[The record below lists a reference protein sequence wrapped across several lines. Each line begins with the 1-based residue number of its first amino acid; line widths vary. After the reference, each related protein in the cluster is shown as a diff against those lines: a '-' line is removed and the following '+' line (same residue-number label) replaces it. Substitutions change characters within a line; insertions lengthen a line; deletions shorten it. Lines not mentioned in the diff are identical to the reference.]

1 MKLKKKVEKMIADVV
16 VGLQFGDEGKG
27 KVAHQLARNGN
38 YTHVVR
44 FNGGCNA
51 GHTIYHE
58 GKKFVTHHI
67 PAGVF
72 YGIRSV
78 IGPGCVVN
86 PKQLFKEID
95 ELEAGGINV
104 RKHLKI
110 AANAHVI
117 TDFHIAEDSRDED
130 IGTTKT
136 GNGPAYRDKYAR
148 KGVMAIEIPEF
159 DEFII
164 DIYTELH
171 SNPEFDTVEVLC
183 EGAQGFGLDIDWGEY
198 PFVTSSHCTTAGV
211 VANGIPHKSI
221 RDVWGVAKV
230 YETYV
235 GAKEFED
242 DADPVFSEIREVGS
256 EFGATTGR
264 PRQISWMQIDLLKR
278 SIKVNGANKVV
289 FNKADIL
296 EKIGVWC
303 VYDGMDA
310 HDFKSSEDMEQWLLH
325 EIDEPDII
333 VFSRSPNE
341 I

>member
-1 MKLKKKVEKMIADVV
+1 MIADVV

-27 KVAHQLARNGN
+27 KVTHQLVRNGN

-72 YGIRSV
+72 YGVRSV
-78 IGPGCVVN
+78 IGPGCVVS
-86 PKQLFKEID
+86 PKQLMKEID
-95 ELEAGGINV
+95 ELESEGIQV
-104 RKHLKI
+104 KSLLKI

-117 TDFHIAEDSRDED
+117 TDFHIAEDKKDEE

-148 KGVMAIEIPEF
+148 KGVMAVEIPEF
-159 DEFII
+159 DDFIV
-164 DIYTELH
+164 DMYTELYN
-171 SNPEFDTVEVLC
+171 NPEFDNIEILC

-198 PFVTSSHCTTAGV
+198 PYVTSSHCTTAGV
-211 VANGIPHKSI
+211 IANGISHNSI

-235 GAKEFED
+235 GAKDFED
-242 DADPVFSEIREVGS
+242 DDPIFATIREVGD
-256 EFGATTGR
+256 EKGATTGR
-264 PRQISWMQIDLLKR
+264 PRQISWMQTDLLHR

-296 EKIGVWC
+296 DEVGTWC
-303 VYDGMDA
+303 IYDGLDA
-310 HDFKSSEDMEQWLLH
+310 MTFETANQMEEWIL
-325 EIDEPDII
+325 EEFTDPDII
-333 VFSRSPNE
+333 VFSRSKDE

>member
-1 MKLKKKVEKMIADVV
+1 MIADVV

-38 YTHVVR
+38 YTHVIR

-58 GKKFVTHHI
+58 GQKFVTHHI

-78 IGPGCVVN
+78 IGPGCVIS
-86 PKQLFKEID
+86 PGKLMKEIE
-95 ELEAGGINV
+95 ELEEGGIGV
-104 RKHLKI
+104 RKHLRI

-117 TDFHIAEDSRDED
+117 TDFHVAEDSRDED

-148 KGVMAIEIPEF
+148 KGVMAIEVPEF
-159 DEFII
+159 DDMII
-164 DIYTELH
+164 DMYTELH
-171 SNPEFDTVEVLC
+171 NNPDFDEVEVLC

-198 PFVTSSHCTTAGV
+198 PFVTSSHCTTAAV
-211 VANGIPHKSI
+211 IANGIPHTAI
-221 RDVWGVAKV
+221 RDVWGVAKM

-235 GAKEFED
+235 GAKDFQD
-242 DADPVFSEIREVGS
+242 DDPVFELIREVGS

-264 PRQISWMQIDLLKR
+264 PRQISWLSSDLLHK
-278 SIKVNGANKVV
+278 SIKINAANKIV

-296 EKIGVWC
+296 DEVGEWC
-303 VYDGMDA
+303 IYQGMDA
-310 HDFKSSEDMEQWLLH
+310 ITFDDAEKMEQWILR
-325 EIDEPDII
+325 EFEDPEII
-333 VFSRSPNE
+333 VFSRSKDE

>member
-1 MKLKKKVEKMIADVV
+1 MIADVV

-27 KVAHQLARNGN
+27 KVTHQLVRNGN

-51 GHTIYHE
+51 GHTIYHN

-72 YGIRSV
+72 YGIKSI

-86 PKQLFKEID
+86 PKKLKQEINT
-95 ELEAGGINV
+95 LESGGINV
-104 RKHLKI
+104 RDHLKI
-110 AANAHVI
+110 ASNAHVI
-117 TDFHIAEDSRDED
+117 TDFHVAEDRLDTD

-148 KGVMAIEIPEF
+148 KGVTAIEIPEF
-159 DEFII
+159 SDMII
-164 DIYTELH
+164 DMYTELH
-171 SNPEFDTVEVLC
+171 ENPELTKVEVLC

-198 PFVTSSHCTTAGV
+198 PFVTSSHCTTSGV
-211 VANGIPHKSI
+211 ISNGIPHNSI

-235 GAKEFED
+235 GAKRFEEENEIFD
-242 DADPVFSEIREVGS
+242 QIREVGS

-264 PRQISWMQIDLLKR
+264 PRQVSWLSMDMIKR
-278 SIKVNGANKVV
+278 SSKINGVNKIV
-289 FNKADIL
+289 FNKTDIL
-296 EKIGVWC
+296 EEVGVWR
-303 VYDGMDA
+303 VSDGMNFY
-310 HDFKSSEDMEQWLLH
+310 DFDNSSAMERWIEEQLED
-325 EIDEPDII
+325 PDFII
-333 VFSRSPNE
+333 FSRSPE
-341 I
+341 KI

>member
-1 MKLKKKVEKMIADVV
+1 MIADVV

-27 KVAHQLARNGN
+27 KVTHQLVRNGN
-38 YTHVVR
+38 YTHVLR

-72 YGIRSV
+72 YGIRSI
-78 IGPGCVVN
+78 IGPGCVIN
-86 PKQLFKEID
+86 PSQLFKEIE
-95 ELEAGGINV
+95 ELEEGGIKV
-104 RKHLKI
+104 KEYLRI

-117 TDFHIAEDSRDED
+117 TDFHIVEDRRDKD
-130 IGTTKT
+130 IGTTRT

-148 KGVMAIEIPEF
+148 KGVLALEIPELE
-159 DEFII
+159 DFII
-164 DIYTELH
+164 DVFTELH
-171 SNPEFDTVEVLC
+171 DNPEFDNIEVLC

-211 VANGIPHKSI
+211 IANGIPHKAI

-235 GAKEFED
+235 GAKQFED
-242 DADPVFSEIREVGS
+242 EEEEIFDQIREVGS
-256 EFGATTGR
+256 EYGATTGR
-264 PRQISWMQIDLLKR
+264 PRQINWLSIDMIKR
-278 SIKVNGANKVV
+278 SAAVNGANKVI

-296 EKIGVWC
+296 DEVGTWC
-303 VYDGMDA
+303 IYEGMDA
-310 HDFKSSEDMEQWLLH
+310 HTFKTADDFENWILH
-325 EIDEPDII
+325 EVEDPEII
-333 VFSRSPNE
+333 IFSRSPEE

>member
-1 MKLKKKVEKMIADVV
+1 MIADVV

-38 YTHVVR
+38 YTHVIR

-58 GKKFVTHHI
+58 GQKFVTHHI

-78 IGPGCVVN
+78 IGPGCVIS
-86 PKQLFKEID
+86 PGKLMKEIE
-95 ELEAGGINV
+95 ELESGGINV
-104 RKHLKI
+104 REHLKI

-117 TDFHIAEDSRDED
+117 TDFHVAEDSRDED

-159 DEFII
+159 DDMII
-164 DIYTELH
+164 DMYTELH
-171 SNPEFDTVEVLC
+171 NNPDFDVVEVLC

-198 PFVTSSHCTTAGV
+198 PFVTSSHCTTAAV
-211 VANGIPHKSI
+211 IANGIPHTAI
-221 RDVWGVAKV
+221 RDVWGVAKM

-235 GAKEFED
+235 GAKDFQD
-242 DADPVFSEIREVGS
+242 DDPVFEVIREVGA

-264 PRQISWMQIDLLKR
+264 PRQISWLSSDLLHK
-278 SIKVNGANKVV
+278 SIKINSANKIV

-296 EKIGVWC
+296 DEVGEWC
-303 VYDGMDA
+303 IYHGMDA
-310 HDFKSSEDMEQWLLH
+310 VTFGNAEKMEQWILQ
-325 EIDEPDII
+325 EFEAPEII
-333 VFSRSPNE
+333 VFSRSKDE

>member
-1 MKLKKKVEKMIADVV
+1 MIADVV

-38 YTHVVR
+38 YTHVIR

-58 GKKFVTHHI
+58 GQKFVTHHI

-78 IGPGCVVN
+78 IGPGCVIS
-86 PKQLFKEID
+86 PGKLMKEIE
-95 ELEAGGINV
+95 ELESGGINV
-104 RKHLKI
+104 REHLKI

-117 TDFHIAEDSRDED
+117 TDFHVAEDIRDED

-159 DEFII
+159 DDMII
-164 DIYTELH
+164 DMYTELH
-171 SNPEFDTVEVLC
+171 NNPDFDVVEVLC

-198 PFVTSSHCTTAGV
+198 PFVTSSHCTTAAV
-211 VANGIPHKSI
+211 IANGIPHTSI
-221 RDVWGVAKV
+221 RDVWGVAKM

-235 GAKEFED
+235 GAKDFQD
-242 DADPVFSEIREVGS
+242 DDPVFEVIREVGS

-264 PRQISWMQIDLLKR
+264 PRQISWLSSDLLHK
-278 SIKVNGANKVV
+278 SIKINAANKVV

-296 EKIGVWC
+296 DEVGEWC
-303 VYDGMDA
+303 IYQGMDA
-310 HDFKSSEDMEQWLLH
+310 ITFGNAEKMEQWILQ
-325 EIDEPDII
+325 EFEDPEII
-333 VFSRSPNE
+333 VFSRSKDE

>member
-1 MKLKKKVEKMIADVV
+1 MIADVV

-58 GKKFVTHHI
+58 GQKFVTHHI

-78 IGPGCVVN
+78 IGPGCVIS
-86 PKQLFKEID
+86 PKKLFKEIRD
-95 ELEAGGINV
+95 LEKGGINV
-104 RKHLKI
+104 REHLKI

-117 TDFHIAEDSRDED
+117 TDFHVAEDSRDED

-159 DEFII
+159 DDMII
-164 DIYTELH
+164 DMYTELH
-171 SNPEFDTVEVLC
+171 NNPDFDKVEVLC

-198 PFVTSSHCTTAGV
+198 PFVTSSHCTTAAV
-211 VANGIPHKSI
+211 IANGIPHTAI
-221 RDVWGVAKV
+221 RDVWGVAKM

-235 GAKEFED
+235 GAKDFQD
-242 DADPVFSEIREVGS
+242 DDPVFELIREVGS

-264 PRQISWMQIDLLKR
+264 PRQISWMSSDLLHR
-278 SIKVNGANKVV
+278 SIKINSANKVV

-296 EKIGVWC
+296 DEVGEWC
-303 VYDGMDA
+303 VYEGMDA
-310 HDFKSSEDMEQWLLH
+310 ITFDNAEKMEQWILM
-325 EIDEPDII
+325 EFEDPEII
-333 VFSRSPNE
+333 VFSRSKTE